1 MLTEE
6 IADPAATTPE
16 ALRTQYLAAL
26 TAVVEERGI
35 EAVAAETEL
44 STERVEAILDDPD
57 AVTVAE
63 ATAVLSCSPDY
74 PAADDYLLEV
84 RDHLM
89 LQMSSAV
96 VDIGALRRGIET
108 DLDPK
113 ELQQKVEGRRE
124 MTLTEYA
131 RVIHH
136 LAVEN
141 PW

>member
-1 MLTEE
+1 MLTDE
-6 IADPAATTPE
+6 IAEPE
-16 ALRTQYLAAL
+16 ATAPESLRTQYLAAL
-26 TAVVEERGI
+26 TAVVEERGA
-35 EAVAAETEL
+35 EAVAAETDL
-44 STERVEAILDDPD
+44 SAERVAAVVDDPD
-57 AVTVAE
+57 SVTLAE
-63 ATAVLSCSPDY
+63 AAAVLSCSPDY

-96 VDIGALRRGIET
+96 VDIGALQRAIET

-124 MTLTEYA
+124 MTLAEYA
-131 RVIHH
+131 RVVRH